1 MFKLSLMWQ
10 LACSVCYASLLFVGY
25 ACQIYYIFCTFGKNI
40 FIMKIEEIEKSI
52 NTKYKKLLSE
62 IERKNKFIFT
72 NKENGLVVRVNIL
85 DKNFSKEPYFVKRG
99 QDFFKISSF
108 VDAVKLFSNLGFD
121 KEKTEDIL
129 NAAFYETHRH
139 AYDNSEFY
147 LGFYILEAVSCQ

>member
-1 MFKLSLMWQ
+1 MFKSSLLWQ

>member
-1 MFKLSLMWQ
+1 MPRCYLSDML
-10 LACSVCYASLLFVGY
+10 VKFTIFFVLS
-25 ACQIYYIFCTFGKNI
+25 QKHFYYENRRNW
-40 FIMKIEEIEKSI
+40 KSI